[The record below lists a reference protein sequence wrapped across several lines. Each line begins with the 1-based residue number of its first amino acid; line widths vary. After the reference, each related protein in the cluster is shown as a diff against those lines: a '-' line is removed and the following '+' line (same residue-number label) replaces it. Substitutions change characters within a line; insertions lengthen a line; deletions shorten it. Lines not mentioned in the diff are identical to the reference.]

1 MRELQLDFQ
10 PRAIASAL
18 GWLLLLVGGVLAAA
32 VLSTHMLLVKAE
44 RIELDKLSAMQLEL
58 RGGPANGAGASR
70 KSRPGSEV
78 SVAEMR
84 RISAEMNLPWNAL
97 FNSLESMP
105 RDDIALLSIAPDA
118 RKQQLRLTAEARNLE
133 AMLAFHRNLEST
145 LQLRDISL
153 LSHETLAQVP
163 ERPVRFSLSATWLVE

>member
-163 ERPVRFSLSATWLVE
+163 ERPVRFSLSATWSVE

>member
-58 RGGPANGAGASR
+58 RGGPVNGAGASR
-70 KSRPGSEV
+70 KSRQGSEV

-97 FNSLESMP
+97 FNSLESIP

-153 LSHETLAQVP
+153 LSHETLEQVP